1 MKVVIVHNIIAP
13 YRIPLFNR
21 LAASPGIDLT
31 VLFMAETEANRHW
44 DTGRLRQEIRF
55 PYEILGGLHLRR
67 GESTI
72 HINPGLISR
81 LGSLRP
87 DVVIVTS
94 LSAATAMG
102 LAYRRLGR
110 YRLVS
115 WWAGTALTEAKVG
128 PLKRAWRKI
137 LIPRMDAFVCYSRA
151 AAAYVEKAD
160 GHPDRIFIA
169 GNVTI
174 DAEEFRRRVELA
186 RPRTSEWR
194 KRMGLQDARVILSV
208 GQLVPRK
215 NHLGLLESFSPLQD
229 RFDRAALVIVGEGPL
244 RSELQR
250 LASDRRLRRVI
261 FTGHVQPDELP
272 LYYAAADL
280 FVDLT
285 LRDHWSQV
293 VGEAMAAGLPALVSS
308 ADHASEL
315 IEDGVS
321 GFVVDPEDVE
331 SVSSLALRLL
341 ETDRTART
349 VGAAALETV
358 RRRDVRYTS
367 RVFRDCL
374 DRLGK
379 QGGRTPALEVPG

>member
-31 VLFMAETEANRHW
+31 VLFMAESEANRRW
-44 DTGRLRQEIRF
+44 DTGRLMQGIRF
-55 PYEILGGLHLRR
+55 PCEILRGAHLRWGETTLHL
-67 GESTI
+67 
-72 HINPGLISR
+72 NPGLISK
-81 LGSLRP
+81 LGSLQP

-94 LSAATAMG
+94 MSAATAMA
-102 LAYRRLGR
+102 LAYRRFGG

-115 WWAGTALTEAKVG
+115 WWAGTALTEARIG
-128 PLKRAWRKI
+128 ALKRPWRSI
-137 LIPRMDAFVCYSRA
+137 LIPRMDAFLCYSRA
-151 AAAYVEKAD
+151 ATTYVQQT
-160 GHPDRIFIA
+160 HFSPDRIYNV
-169 GNVTI
+169 GNVTF
-174 DAEEFRRRVELA
+174 DVGEFHRRVELA
-186 RPRTSEWR
+186 RPRASEWR
-194 KRMGLQDARVILSV
+194 SQMGLQDAHVVLSV

-215 NHLGLLESFSPLQD
+215 NHRGLLEGFSRLQN
-229 RFDRAALVIVGEGPL
+229 RLGHAALVIVGEGPL
-244 RSELQR
+244 RSELER

-321 GFVVDPEDVE
+321 GFVVDPADVE
-331 SVSSLALRLL
+331 GVSSLAFRLFTGGR
-341 ETDRTART
+341 EAKS
-349 VGAAALETV
+349 VGAAGLDAV
-358 RRRDVRYTS
+358 RQRDVRYTL
-367 RVFRDCL
+367 RVFLDCL
-374 DRLGK
+374 ARLGT
-379 QGGRTPALEVPG
+379 QDGLAPAPEVPG